1 MFGYVRLHKPT
12 IRMGEYEQ
20 YRGVYCTLC
29 RRLGRRYGPFARMA
43 LSYDLTTLALLDMAL
58 DDADPAFCAGR
69 CSYNP
74 LKRCARCQN
83 TRATD
88 HAADLSVLLTYYK
101 LRDTLADGGVW
112 QKLGAALLYPLAA
125 IDRRRAVKRA
135 PDADERIRD
144 MTAAQTAVETART
157 PSVDAAAE
165 PFAQLIAW
173 LAGELATDDTTRRVL
188 TRFGYC
194 LGRWVYLID
203 AADDLA
209 DDRKRGNYNPFLARD
224 GVTDDAA
231 LAATRAS
238 VEPTLN
244 ACLAE
249 LIAAYELLPI
259 RRFDGILRNIITE
272 GMPAGGR
279 RVLLGEDKHYERSL

>member
-43 LSYDLTTLALLDMAL
+43 LSYDLTFLALLDMAL

-74 LKRCARCQN
+74 FKRCARCEN

-88 HAADLSVLLTYYK
+88 RAADLSVLLTYYK

-112 QKLGAALLYPLAA
+112 QKLGAAFLYPIAA
-125 IDRRRAVKRA
+125 FDRRRAVKRIPA
-135 PDADERIRD
+135 ADERVRA
-144 MTAAQTAVETART
+144 MTAAQTAAETART
-157 PSVDAAAE
+157 SSVDAAAE
-165 PFAQLIAW
+165 PFAKLLAW
-173 LAGELATDDTTRRVL
+173 LAEELTTDETTKRVL
-188 TRFGYC
+188 ARFGYC

-209 DDRKRGNYNPFLARD
+209 DDKKRGNYNPYLVRD
-224 GVTDDAA
+224 AVATDEA

-238 VEPTLN
+238 AAPTLN
-244 ACLAE
+244 SCLAE
-249 LIAAYELLPI
+249 LVAAYELLPV

-272 GMPAGGR
+272 GMPAVGR
-279 RVLLGEDKHYERSL
+279 RVILGEETHHERSL